1 MNTTKFKGYRPT
13 PEATEPKTYI
23 RIDKEAKE
31 ISLSDNTDQYNLP
44 AGYNRGVQGIKKA
57 FEYIE
62 ANREELQTMTMYR
75 VIEKLEEI
83 APKLKFHT
91 YCRMD

>member
-1 MNTTKFKGYRPT
+1 MKQ
-13 PEATEPKTYI
+13 EEIEVKTSI
-23 RIDKEAKE
+23 QVDIEDKS
-31 ISLSDNTDQYNLP
+31 ISLSDNTDPYNWP
-44 AGYNRGVQGIKKA
+44 AGFNRGKQGIKKA

-62 ANREELQTMTMYR
+62 QHREELQKLTMYR